1 MEILLADDHVYT
13 RKGLQEIIKAEF
25 KDAVI
30 TEAENGL
37 VVLKLAREKKFDII
51 ILDINMPRLNGIEA
65 MKQLQQYENAA
76 PILILSMY
84 SEDQYAIRAIKAG
97 ASGYLTKMSAPEELI
112 KALHSLLK
120 GRKYITQSLA
130 EKLAG
135 SLGGKQIQSPHEQL
149 SDREFMVLKMIA
161 SGKQVSAIAKEL
173 NLSIPTVSTYRARIL
188 FKMQMKTN
196 AELTHYAISSGLM
209 D

>member
-1 MEILLADDHVYT
+1 MEFLLADDHVYT
-13 RKGLQEIIKAEF
+13 RKGLQQIIKTEYSNAT
-25 KDAVI
+25 I

-37 VVLKLAREKKFDII
+37 AVLKCTRARSFDSI
-51 ILDINMPRLNGIEA
+51 ILDINMPKLNGIET
-65 MKQLQQYENAA
+65 MKQLQQNDNHT

-84 SEDQYAIRAIKAG
+84 SEDQYAIRALKAG

-112 KALHSLLK
+112 EALNCVLH
-120 GRKYITQSLA
+120 GRKYITPSLA

-135 SLGGKQIQSPHEQL
+135 SLNGNQGQPHEQL
-149 SDREFMVLKMIA
+149 SDREFLVLKMIA
-161 SGKQVSAIAKEL
+161 SGKQVSGIAKEL

-188 FKMQMKTN
+188 FKMKMKSN
-196 AELTHYAISSGLM
+196 AELTHYAISTGLM